1 MGQNLATKIKHLAE
15 ENKLSVLALEKKSG
29 LKTGAVRNILTG
41 HSKKPSAEILLAIS
55 KVLGCSIGELLDE
68 DSEKKPEN
76 KLRQKMFI
84 AHIELL
90 RQVVNYSID
99 FYLKHKIDLT
109 NVDFF
114 DEIMQIYLYSV
125 RDDRNEFDEKFAD
138 WLLEK
143 KLYK

>member
-1 MGQNLATKIKHLAE
+1 MGSNLANKIKTIID
-15 ENKLSVLALEKKSG
+15 ENHLSVLGLEKKAG
-29 LKTGAVRNILTG
+29 LKTNAIRSILTG
-41 HSKKPSAEILLAIS
+41 HSKKPSAETLLAIS
-55 KVLGCSIGELLDE
+55 RALGCSIGELLDE